1 MYAAMKIDRYPIGL
15 FQNPELEARIQ
26 KLKAEQENRQYA
38 DMVKNVNNKVSV
50 TAGDKNISIL
60 HLSCRTSDLQFSLIL
75 QTHDARVFS
84 RHFGNMTRPL
94 ELGIFA
100 SFYTKLGKKHTL

>member
-1 MYAAMKIDRYPIGL
+1 MAFIHSDTTSYYKYMYNVCCYENGKISNGL

-60 HLSCRTSDLQFSLIL
+60 HLSCRASD
-75 QTHDARVFS
+75 
-84 RHFGNMTRPL
+84 
-94 ELGIFA
+94 
-100 SFYTKLGKKHTL
+100 